1 VRNLID
7 NHPGQVAMR
16 SFTRIAST
24 LLLTAGLWLALVAV
38 MPPLAEAERAAIAGL
53 SHAATSCSPAPQEP
67 GCWFFG
73 R

>member
-1 VRNLID
+1 
-7 NHPGQVAMR
+7 MR

-24 LLLTAGLWLALVAV
+24 LLLTAGLWLVLVAA
-38 MPPLAEAERAAIAGL
+38 MPPLAEAERAAIAGVPA
-53 SHAATSCSPAPQEP
+53 SAPACSGVPQQP